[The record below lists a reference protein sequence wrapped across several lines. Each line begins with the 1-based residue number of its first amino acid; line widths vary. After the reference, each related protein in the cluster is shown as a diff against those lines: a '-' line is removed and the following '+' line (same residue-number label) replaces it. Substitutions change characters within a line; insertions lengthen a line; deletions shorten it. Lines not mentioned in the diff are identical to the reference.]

1 MVINCQYCHNP
12 AVYHRKISNE
22 YVCVKHF
29 CATIENKIRKAV
41 RKYNMFNPQEKVVV
55 GVSGGKDSLVLLYNI
70 LKLQN
75 RNPKAPTVEA
85 ILIDE
90 GIQGYRNESIEI
102 AKKMCQKWQVPLHI
116 VQFATNFGVSLDNAV
131 KGSKRLNINACTI
144 CGTVRR
150 RLLNDQA
157 LILRADKLAIGHNLD
172 DISETFI
179 QNIVRNDLKKLA
191 SKPPFGNIAD
201 PNQKLIP
208 RIKPLMNIPEAE
220 ITRYCYY
227 KKIPIQTT
235 PCPYVENFFILRQKV
250 QKFINELE
258 ENSAEV
264 KYNLLTMNE
273 QLFSI
278 LNSKMKKKDAA
289 SPQKSKSTNNNINLS
304 DFCQV
309 CGEPKG
315 INRNICYFCELKQ
328 HLVLLNNKNNSNL
341 S

>member
-1 MVINCQYCHNP
+1 MVKNCQYCNNP

-22 YVCVKHF
+22 FVCIKHF
-29 CATIENKIRKAV
+29 CVTIENKIRKAV
-41 RKYNMFNPQEKVVV
+41 RKYDMFNPQEKVVV
-55 GVSGGKDSLVLLYNI
+55 GVSGGKDSLVLLYNV

-75 RNPKAPTVEA
+75 RNPKAPPIEA

-90 GIQGYRNESIEI
+90 GIQGYRNESVEI
-102 AKKMCQKWQVPLHI
+102 AKEMCQKWHVPLHI
-116 VQFATNFGVSLDNAV
+116 VPFDAYFGATLDNAV
-131 KGSKRLNINACTI
+131 KDSKHLNINACTI

-157 LILRADKLAIGHNLD
+157 RLLRADKLAIGHNLD
-172 DISETFI
+172 DITETFI
-179 QNIVRNDLKKLA
+179 QNIVRNDLKKLT
-191 SKPPFGNIAD
+191 SKPPYGNFPD
-201 PNQKLIP
+201 PNQKLVP
-208 RIKPLMNIPEAE
+208 RVKPLMNIPEVE

-273 QLFSI
+273 RLFSI
-278 LNSKMKKKDAA
+278 LNNNVKMVDIL
-289 SPQKSKSTNNNINLS
+289 STQKSNVIKKNKYTG

-315 INRNICYFCELKQ
+315 INREICYYCELKQ
-328 HLVLLNNKNNSNL
+328 QLGLKNNNDSNL